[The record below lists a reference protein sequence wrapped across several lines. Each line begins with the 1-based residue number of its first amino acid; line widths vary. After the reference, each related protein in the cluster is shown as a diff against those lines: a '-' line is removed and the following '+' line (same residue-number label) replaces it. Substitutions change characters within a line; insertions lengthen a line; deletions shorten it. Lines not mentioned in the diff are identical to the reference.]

1 MTQISNNYGL
11 VLLESAILANE
22 IEDTKKIIFDQPMLL
37 EALKSPIVSLAEKE
51 KIIDAV
57 FPEGIRKFLKVVAVH
72 HDFNKIQD
80 IFAAYDKHRR
90 KKEQEILATIYYV
103 QKPDTRE
110 IEQIQ
115 ETLAKRF
122 HAQKV
127 TIEWI
132 EKKKLID
139 GFIIQVGDIEMD
151 WSMEGRLRQLENK
164 LTRR

>member
-22 IEDTKKIIFDQPMLL
+22 IEDTKKVIFEQPMLL

-110 IEQIQ
+110 TGNVS
-115 ETLAKRF
+115 ETISCPKSNDRMDR
-122 HAQKV
+122 
-127 TIEWI
+127 
-132 EKKKLID
+132 EKEID
-139 GFIIQVGDIEMD
+139 RWLYHTGWRHRNGLEY
-151 WSMEGRLRQLENK
+151 GRSFAAIRE
-164 LTRR
+164 

>member
-22 IEDTKKIIFDQPMLL
+22 IEDTKKVIFDQPMLL

-103 QKPDTRE
+103 QKPDTGNVSETISCPKSNDRMDRE
-110 IEQIQ
+110 KE
-115 ETLAKRF
+115 
-122 HAQKV
+122 
-127 TIEWI
+127 
-132 EKKKLID
+132 ID
-139 GFIIQVGDIEMD
+139 RWLYHTGWRHRNGLEH
-151 WSMEGRLRQLENK
+151 GRSFAAIRE
-164 LTRR
+164 

>member
-11 VLLESAILANE
+11 VLLESAIPANE
-22 IEDTKKIIFDQPMLL
+22 IEDTKKVIFDQPMLL
-37 EALKSPIVSLAEKE
+37 EALKSPIVSFAQKE
-51 KIIDAV
+51 KIIDTV
-57 FPEGIRKFLKVVAVH
+57 FPEKIRNFLKVVTVH

-103 QKPDTRE
+103 QKPDTKE

-122 HAQKV
+122 HAKKV

-132 EKKKLID
+132 EKKNLIG

>member
-22 IEDTKKIIFDQPMLL
+22 IEDTKKVIFEQPMLL

-90 KKEQEILATIYYV
+90 KGDPCNNLLCAKTRYKRNRTDTGNVSETISCPKSNDRMDREKEIDRWLYHTGWRHRNGLEHGRSFAAI
-103 QKPDTRE
+103 RE
-110 IEQIQ
+110 
-115 ETLAKRF
+115 
-122 HAQKV
+122 
-127 TIEWI
+127 
-132 EKKKLID
+132 
-139 GFIIQVGDIEMD
+139 
-151 WSMEGRLRQLENK
+151 
-164 LTRR
+164 

>member
-1 MTQISNNYGL
+1 MTQKNKCSFLPGIYEKAGETYDTDINNYGL

-22 IEDTKKIIFDQPMLL
+22 IEDTKKVIFEQPMLL

-90 KKEQEILATIYYV
+90 KKKSRRSLQQSIMC
-103 QKPDTRE
+103 KNP
-110 IEQIQ
+110 IQ
-115 ETLAKRF
+115 EKQNRYRKR
-122 HAQKV
+122 
-127 TIEWI
+127 
-132 EKKKLID
+132 
-139 GFIIQVGDIEMD
+139 
-151 WSMEGRLRQLENK
+151 
-164 LTRR
+164 

>member
-1 MTQISNNYGL
+1 MTELQRSLFELQDLKYRDFQSK
-11 VLLESAILANE
+11 LLPK
-22 IEDTKKIIFDQPMLL
+22 T
-37 EALKSPIVSLAEKE
+37 EKE

-110 IEQIQ
+110 TEQIQ

-132 EKKKLID
+132 EKKKLIG

>member
-1 MTQISNNYGL
+1 
-11 VLLESAILANE
+11 
-22 IEDTKKIIFDQPMLL
+22 MLL

-127 TIEWI
+127 TTEWNR
-132 EKKKLID
+132 EKEID
-139 GFIIQVGDIEMD
+139 RWLYHTGWRHRNGLEH
-151 WSMEGRLRQLENK
+151 GRSFAAIRE
-164 LTRR
+164 

>member
-22 IEDTKKIIFDQPMLL
+22 IEDTKKVIFDQPMLL

-80 IFAAYDKHRR
+80 ILRHMTSIEEKKSRR
-90 KKEQEILATIYYV
+90 SLQQSIMCKN
-103 QKPDTRE
+103 P
-110 IEQIQ
+110 IQ
-115 ETLAKRF
+115 EK
-122 HAQKV
+122 
-127 TIEWI
+127 
-132 EKKKLID
+132 
-139 GFIIQVGDIEMD
+139 
-151 WSMEGRLRQLENK
+151 
-164 LTRR
+164 